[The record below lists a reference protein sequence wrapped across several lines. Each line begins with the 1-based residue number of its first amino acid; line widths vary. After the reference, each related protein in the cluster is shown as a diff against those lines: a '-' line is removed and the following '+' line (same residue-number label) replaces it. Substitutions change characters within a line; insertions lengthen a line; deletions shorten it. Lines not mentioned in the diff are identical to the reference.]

1 MKELLEQGYGI
12 LLVIGVAGIG
22 VLVRI
27 LLMGYYGML
36 GSACSSF
43 GETKNKTI
51 SYIREDLSFRAKNNI
66 GMKSVT
72 VYTECRLAECKV
84 CGIRLGTLEGI
95 SEQSLLLVV
104 LSGVLLAFAGVLWN
118 CDGRQILF
126 LLFTGGVSFLGLLLV
141 DVMTGLREKHKRIR
155 LAIRDYIENGVHV
168 ERNGERPLLQEKP
181 EQRKREKKEK
191 VQKSVKVK
199 TSASSGTIKGVG
211 RKKNGKAQ
219 EEKRRLTEEL
229 LRERRQMEAR
239 SFAQM
244 RKAEAEGPEKES
256 RVQTPE
262 LTRELH
268 VEPESQAPLQVKLT
282 EQENELRVTVP
293 VKPIEKEHGL
303 REETVNAA
311 VRAVEEA
318 AATKVSYEVMLS
330 EVLAEY
336 LA

>member
-12 LLVIGVAGIG
+12 FCVIGVAGIG
-22 VLVRI
+22 FLVRM
-27 LLMGYYGML
+27 LLMGYYGKL
-36 GSACSSF
+36 GRACESF
-43 GETKNKTI
+43 GATKNKTI
-51 SYIREDLSFRAKNNI
+51 SYIRKDLSFRAKNNI

-104 LSGVLLAFAGVLWN
+104 LSGVLLAFAGVLWS

-155 LAIRDYIENGVHV
+155 LTIRDYIENGVHMEPCEEV
-168 ERNGERPLLQEKP
+168 TVLREKTA
-181 EQRKREKKEK
+181 RKKREKKEK
-191 VQKSVKVK
+191 VQKTVKANRQITVGTK
-199 TSASSGTIKGVG
+199 SGAG

-244 RKAEAEGPEKES
+244 RKAEAEGQEKEVQAIMSEESDRQKVCETEVQAALPEMPTEKES
-256 RVQTPE
+256 R
-262 LTRELH
+262 
-268 VEPESQAPLQVKLT
+268 
-282 EQENELRVTVP
+282 
-293 VKPIEKEHGL
+293 KEAAD
-303 REETVNAA
+303 AA

-318 AATKVSYEVMLS
+318 AATKVSYEMMLS
-330 EVLAEY
+330 DVLAEY

>member
-12 LLVIGVAGIG
+12 LSVSGVAGIG
-22 VLVRI
+22 LLVRI
-27 LLMGYYGML
+27 LLMVHYGKL
-36 GSACSSF
+36 GKACGNF

-51 SYIREDLSFRAKNNI
+51 SNIREDLSFRSKNNI

-72 VYTECRLAECKV
+72 LYTECRLAECKV

-118 CDGRQILF
+118 CEGRQILF
-126 LLFTGGVSFLGLLLV
+126 LLFAGGLSFLGLLLV
-141 DVMTGLREKHKRIR
+141 DVMTGLREKHKRVR
-155 LAIRDYIENGVHV
+155 LVIRDYIENGVHTEKGKGLSV
-168 ERNGERPLLQEKP
+168 IQENTERK
-181 EQRKREKKEK
+181 KREKKEPA
-191 VQKSVKVK
+191 QKTVKVSK
-199 TSASSGTIKGVG
+199 HVTFGAK
-211 RKKNGKAQ
+211 RKKGCKRNGKAQ

-244 RKAEAEGPEKES
+244 RKTEIGESEREEKVTVEEMPKSRQEEPGKPSPVTIAAEEPEAEK
-256 RVQTPE
+256 
-262 LTRELH
+262 
-268 VEPESQAPLQVKLT
+268 
-282 EQENELRVTVP
+282 ELR
-293 VKPIEKEHGL
+293 K
-303 REETVNAA
+303 ETVNLAEC
-311 VRAVEEA
+311 AVEEA
-318 AATKVSYEVMLS
+318 AATRVSYEMMLS

>member
-12 LLVIGVAGIG
+12 FLVLGVAGIG
-22 VLVRI
+22 LFVRI
-27 LLMGYYGML
+27 LLVGYYGKL
-36 GSACSSF
+36 TRACSSF
-43 GETKNKTI
+43 SGTNNKTI
-51 SYIREDLSFRAKNNI
+51 SYIREDLSFRTKNNI

-72 VYTECRLAECKV
+72 VYTECRLAECRV

-126 LLFTGGVSFLGLLLV
+126 LIFAGGVSFLGLLLT
-141 DVMTGLREKHKRIR
+141 DVMTGLRAKHKRVR
-155 LAIRDYIENGVHV
+155 LAIRDYIENGVHA
-168 ERNGERPLLQEKP
+168 EKTGERLCMKENT
-181 EQRKREKKEK
+181 ERKRKEKKEK
-191 VQKSVKVK
+191 VQKSAKVTKTVKER
-199 TSASSGTIKGVG
+199 TIKGTG

-244 RKAEAEGPEKES
+244 RKVETEESKKEVRMAEPVFKVPEFVDQLQEV
-256 RVQTPE
+256 RETELQGDVQT
-262 LTRELH
+262 
-268 VEPESQAPLQVKLT
+268 T
-282 EQENELRVTVP
+282 EV
-293 VKPIEKEHGL
+293 GAG
-303 REETVNAA
+303 TVNSALH
-311 VRAVEEA
+311 AVEEA
-318 AATKVSYEVMLS
+318 AATRFSYEMMLS

>member
-12 LLVIGVAGIG
+12 LFVIGVAGIG
-22 VLVRI
+22 VLVRM
-27 LLMGYYGML
+27 LLMGYYGKL
-36 GSACSSF
+36 GRACNSF

-126 LLFTGGVSFLGLLLV
+126 LLFAGGVSFLGLLLV

-155 LAIRDYIENGVHV
+155 LTIRDYIENGVHM
-168 ERNGERPLLQEKP
+168 EQCEKGPTSQEKT
-181 EQRKREKKEK
+181 ERKKKEN
-191 VQKSVKVK
+191 VQKTVKVSK
-199 TSASSGTIKGVG
+199 HVTSGMKRGMG

-244 RKAEAEGPEKES
+244 RKAETEEPEKEVQATIPEEENQLQAEPEKES
-256 RVQTPE
+256 
-262 LTRELH
+262 
-268 VEPESQAPLQVKLT
+268 QATVQVKVLDAET
-282 EQENELRVTVP
+282 ES
-293 VKPIEKEHGL
+293 
-303 REETVNAA
+303 REETVDSA

-318 AATKVSYEVMLS
+318 AATKFSYEMMLS

>member
-1 MKELLEQGYGI
+1 MKELLEEGYGI
-12 LLVIGVAGIG
+12 FLVLGVAGIG
-22 VLVRI
+22 FLVRV
-27 LLMGYYGML
+27 LLMGYYGKL
-36 GSACSSF
+36 GRACESF
-43 GETKNKTI
+43 GATKNKTI

-126 LLFTGGVSFLGLLLV
+126 LLFAGGVSFLGLLLL
-141 DVMTGLREKHKRIR
+141 DVMTGLRAKHKRIR
-155 LAIRDYIENGVHV
+155 LAIRDYIENGVHTEKCGNGLV
-168 ERNGERPLLQEKP
+168 LQGKSERK
-181 EQRKREKKEK
+181 KREKKEK
-191 VQKSVKVK
+191 VQKNGKESRYATV
-199 TSASSGTIKGVG
+199 GTKCRAG

-244 RKAEAEGPEKES
+244 RKTEAEEPDRETQTIIPEGTERLQKEPEIESGITVREDLIEEKES
-256 RVQTPE
+256 R
-262 LTRELH
+262 
-268 VEPESQAPLQVKLT
+268 
-282 EQENELRVTVP
+282 
-293 VKPIEKEHGL
+293 EKEIDS
-303 REETVNAA
+303 A
-311 VRAVEEA
+311 VHAVEEA
-318 AATKVSYEVMLS
+318 AATKASYEMLLS
-330 EVLAEY
+330 DVLAEY